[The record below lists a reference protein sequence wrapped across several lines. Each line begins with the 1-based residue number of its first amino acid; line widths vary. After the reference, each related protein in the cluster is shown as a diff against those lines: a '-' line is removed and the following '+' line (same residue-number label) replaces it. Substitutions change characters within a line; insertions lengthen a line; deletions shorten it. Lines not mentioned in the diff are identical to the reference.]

1 LSEPPPSFSLQ
12 RLSQSP
18 TVRKQDLLTFLVSP
32 LSRLSKLAL
41 ALDRLLKITPLGSD
55 DSLGLPV
62 VLDQIR
68 GMLRAVQP
76 GVDAASNKV
85 RAWQVARQLRFRR
98 GERNDLT
105 LELESDERALLK
117 IGRIHRR
124 QRTERDWHGWTELC
138 LVLFDNYLLITKEEM
153 GAGGGQAG
161 DEEDRVY
168 AVVSRV
174 RLPTPSL

>member
-1 LSEPPPSFSLQ
+1 
-12 RLSQSP
+12 
-18 TVRKQDLLTFLVSP
+18 
-32 LSRLSKLAL
+32 
-41 ALDRLLKITPLGSD
+41 
-55 DSLGLPV
+55 
-62 VLDQIR
+62 
-68 GMLRAVQP
+68 MLRAVQP

-117 IGRIHRR
+117 IGRIYRR

-153 GAGGGQAG
+153 GASGGQPG